1 MNSFTLTTPVVLL
14 VFNRPAETERVFG
27 EIRKARPIQLLIIAD
42 GPRVDHADDGALCAE
57 VRRIVEQV
65 DWPCEVLKNYS
76 DKNLGCGVRPATG
89 ITWVFEQVEEAIIL
103 EDDCLPHPTFF
114 RYCQELL
121 ERYRDDERIMH
132 IAGNNSLV
140 RSNKGEYSYYFS
152 MFPHCWGWATWRRAW
167 QYFDFDMKLF
177 PEVTAESWLDCVFP
191 DKSASKFWLKKF
203 KEVFGP
209 HKIHIWDYQWTF
221 ACWTCSG
228 LSILSNKNLIS
239 NIGFGA
245 EATHTKDVNSRFAL
259 MPVTPMEFPLSH
271 PPFVIRDAQ
280 ADAEAQRNVFR
291 INMLKT
297 VINAIKY
304 KMRRHT

>member
-1 MNSFTLTTPVVLL
+1 MNSLNLTTPVVLL
-14 VFNRPAETERVFG
+14 VFNRPAETARVFG
-27 EIRKARPIQLLIIAD
+27 AIREARPAQLFIVAD
-42 GPRVDHADDGALCAE
+42 GPRVDHASDHALCDE

-65 DWPCEVLKNYS
+65 DWPCEVLRNYS

-140 RSNKGEYSYYFS
+140 RSNKGEFSYYFS
-152 MFPHCWGWATWRRAW
+152 LYPHCWGWASWRRAW
-167 QYFDFDMKLF
+167 RYFDFDMRLF
-177 PEVTAESWLDCVFP
+177 SEVAAEQWLDCIFS
-191 DKSASKFWLKKF
+191 DKNASKYWFRKF
-203 KEVFGP
+203 AEVYGS
-209 HKIHIWDYQWTF
+209 HKTHIWDYQWTF

-228 LSILSNKNLIS
+228 LSILPNKNLIS
-239 NIGFGA
+239 NIGFGI
-245 EATHTKDVNSRFAL
+245 EATHTKYADSPYSL
-259 MPVTPMEFPLSH
+259 MPVSPMEFPLRH

-280 ADAEAQRNVFR
+280 ADALAQSNVFR
-291 INMLKT
+291 PNIMKT
-297 VINAIKY
+297 LLNAMKY
-304 KMRRHT
+304 KIRRYA